1 MTIAL
6 TRKIAR
12 PSWMTPF
19 GHEGWGDVFFDRLWP
34 EWRRDIGEEWT
45 PSVDFSEKD
54 GKYYLTAEIPGL
66 SKEDI
71 SVTFDN
77 GYVTISG
84 KKESNKEEEDADYY
98 VKESRYGSF
107 SRTFRLP
114 GKIDEEKVNAT
125 YKDGVL
131 TVSMPHKEDTK
142 AKKIKV
148 L

>member
-45 PSVDFSEKD
+45 PIVDFSEKD

-114 GKIDEEKVNAT
+114 VKVDEEKVNAT

-148 L
+148 H

>member
-45 PSVDFSEKD
+45 PDVDFSEKD

-66 SKEDI
+66 TKEDI

-84 KKESNKEEEDADYY
+84 KKESNKEEKGADYY
-98 VKESRYGSF
+98 VKETRYGSF
-107 SRTFRLP
+107 SRSFRLP
-114 GKIDEEKVNAT
+114 GKVDEEKVDAT

-148 L
+148 H